1 MDCKKPVVLQDEQ
14 QTLPFD
20 QMKSEAFNIIH
31 QRRSANY
38 EPNIWKCDFLES
50 LDSIYDE
57 PECKKRAEKLIE
69 DVRSIIF
76 GKAVELDSLA
86 KTLELI
92 DSLEKLGLAI
102 HFEVEIKEA
111 LATIAISIKQ
121 KNGNLNG
128 EDDLYATALC
138 FKLLRQHGYDVSQDM
153 FSNFMDAKKGAFIR
167 KCKHENIKGMLELL
181 EASHLALEGENFL
194 DVAREFSTTTLEETL
209 PNLDGFLAKL
219 VIHALELPSQK
230 RVQWFDVKWH
240 ISVKEKHR
248 DMNAIL
254 LELAKL
260 NFNIVQ
266 ATLQKDL
273 RELSRWWRNLGLREN
288 LTFAR
293 DRLVESFVCSV
304 GLACEP
310 QHSCFRKW
318 LTKAINFI
326 LIIDDVYDVYGILEE
341 LELFTIAV
349 NMWDVSETKMLPEC
363 MQICFLALYNTTDDF
378 VNEIQREKGWD
389 QLLPVHVKKV
399 WTDFCNALYVEAKWY
414 ATGYTPSLEEYLS
427 NAWISSSGSVL
438 FAHAFFCLEQKVMKA
453 EEYENFM
460 EKSKDLL
467 YNISVIVRL
476 CNDLGTSSAEVE
488 RGDAPSSIVCYM
500 REKNVSEEMARKY
513 IKGMIDES
521 WKKLNGECL
530 TQMPMQLKQTF
541 VNIARVVEGLYHQGD
556 GFGVQDGD
564 KRNKI
569 KSLLLE
575 PLSC

>member
-1 MDCKKPVVLQDEQ
+1 MDCKKPVQQDEQ
-14 QTLPFD
+14 QTIPF
-20 QMKSEAFNIIH
+20 QMKPESFNIIH

-50 LDSIYDE
+50 LDNIYDE
-57 PECKKRAEKLIE
+57 PECKKRAEKLVE
-69 DVRSIIF
+69 DVRSVIF

-86 KTLELI
+86 KLELV

-102 HFEVEIKEA
+102 HFELEIKEA
-111 LATIAISIKQ
+111 LGTIAIYMKQ
-121 KNGNLNG
+121 KNGNLDG
-128 EDDLYATALC
+128 EDDLYATALS

-153 FSNFMDAKKGAFIR
+153 FSNFMDAKTGAFIR
-167 KCKHENIKGMLELL
+167 KSKHENIKGMLELL

-194 DVAREFSTTTLEETL
+194 DEAREFSTTTLEKTL
-209 PNLDGFLAKL
+209 PNLDGFLAKQ
-219 VIHALELPSQK
+219 VVHALELPSQK
-230 RVQWFDVKWH
+230 RVKWFDVKCH
-240 ISVKEKHR
+240 ISVKEKDR
-248 DMNAIL
+248 DMNPIL

-260 NFNIVQ
+260 NFNVIQ

-273 RELSRWWRNLGLREN
+273 KELSRWWRNLGLREILN
-288 LTFAR
+288 FAR
-293 DRLVESFVCSV
+293 DRLVEAFICSV

-326 LIIDDVYDVYGILEE
+326 LIIDDVYDVYGTLEE
-341 LELFTIAV
+341 LEIFTKAV
-349 NMWDVSETKMLPEC
+349 NMWDVSETKLLPEC
-363 MQICFLALYNTTDDF
+363 MKICFQALYNMTNDF
-378 VNEIQREKGWD
+378 VDEIQREKGWD
-389 QLLPVHVKKV
+389 KLLPHVKKV
-399 WTDFCNALYVEAKWY
+399 WTDFYNSLYVEAKWY
-414 ATGYTPSLEEYLS
+414 NTGYTPSLQEYLS

-438 FAHAFFCLEQKVMKA
+438 FAHAFFCLEHKVMKA

-500 REKNVSEEMARKY
+500 REKNVSEEMARKH

-530 TQMPMQLKQTF
+530 RTQMPTQLMQTF

-575 PLSC
+575 PLSCSI

>member
-1 MDCKKPVVLQDEQ
+1 MDCKKPVLQDGQ
-14 QTLPFD
+14 QTLPF
-20 QMKSEAFNIIH
+20 QMKSEAFNLIH

-38 EPNIWKCDFLES
+38 EANIWKCDFLES

-69 DVRSIIF
+69 DVRSVIF

-86 KTLELI
+86 KLELI

-153 FSNFMDAKKGAFIR
+153 FSNFTDAKTGAFIR
-167 KCKHENIKGMLELL
+167 KSKHETIKGMLELL

-194 DVAREFSTTTLEETL
+194 DAAREFSTTTLEETL
-209 PNLDGFLAKL
+209 ANLDSFLAKQ

-240 ISVKEKHR
+240 ISVEEKHR
-248 DMNAIL
+248 DMNAINL

-273 RELSRWWRNLGLREN
+273 RELSRWWGNLGLREN
-288 LTFAR
+288 LNFAR
-293 DRLVESFVCSV
+293 DRLVESFVFSV

-310 QHSCFRKW
+310 DHSCFRKW

-326 LIIDDVYDVYGILEE
+326 LIIDDVYDIYGKLEE

-349 NMWDVSETKMLPEC
+349 NMWDVSETKQLPEC
-363 MQICFLALYNTTDDF
+363 MQICFLALYNTTNDF

-389 QLLPVHVKKV
+389 QLLPVQVKKV

-414 ATGYTPSLEEYLS
+414 TTGYTPSLQEYLS
-427 NAWISSSGSVL
+427 NAWISSSGSLL
-438 FAHAFFCLEQKVMKA
+438 FAHAFFCLEQKVMKT

-500 REKNVSEEMARKY
+500 REKNVSEEMARKH

-530 TQMPMQLKQTF
+530 TQMPMQLMQTF
-541 VNIARVVEGLYHQGD
+541 VNIARVAEGLYHQGD
-556 GFGVQDGD
+556 WFGVQDGD

-569 KSLLLE
+569 KSLLLD
-575 PLSC
+575 PLSCSI

>member
-1 MDCKKPVVLQDEQ
+1 
-14 QTLPFD
+14 
-20 QMKSEAFNIIH
+20 MKSEAFNLIH

-69 DVRSIIF
+69 DVRSVIF

-111 LATIAISIKQ
+111 LASIAISIKQ

-153 FSNFMDAKKGAFIR
+153 FSNFMDAKTGAFIR
-167 KCKHENIKGMLELL
+167 KSKHENIKGMLELL
-181 EASHLALEGENFL
+181 EASHLAIEGENFL
-194 DVAREFSTTTLEETL
+194 DKAREFSTTTLEETL
-209 PNLDGFLAKL
+209 ANLDGFHAKQ
-219 VIHALELPSQK
+219 VIHALELPSRK
-230 RVQWFDVKWH
+230 RVKWFDVKWH
-240 ISVKEKHR
+240 ISVEEKHR
-248 DMNAIL
+248 DMNAINL

-273 RELSRWWRNLGLREN
+273 RELSRWWRNLGLIEN
-288 LTFAR
+288 LNFAR

-310 QHSCFRKW
+310 EHSGFRKW

-326 LIIDDVYDVYGILEE
+326 LIIDDVYDVYGLLEE

-389 QLLPVHVKKV
+389 QSLPVHVKKV

-414 ATGYTPSLEEYLS
+414 TTGYTPSLQEYLS
-427 NAWISSSGSVL
+427 NAWISSSGTVL
-438 FAHAFFCLEQKVMKA
+438 FAHAFFCLEHKVMKA
-453 EEYENFM
+453 EEYKNFM

-488 RGDAPSSIVCYM
+488 RGDSPSSIVCYM
-500 REKNVSEEMARKY
+500 REKNVSEERARKH

-530 TQMPMQLKQTF
+530 TQMPMQLMQTF

-556 GFGVQDGD
+556 WFGVQDGD
-564 KRNKI
+564 KRNKMI